1 MITRQIT
8 SRLKQSLRDY
18 PSVALLG
25 ARQTGK
31 TTLAK
36 SISPNYFDLELE
48 SERLR
53 LDLQWEIVVR
63 DPRPLVLD
71 EAQNDA
77 AIFPRIRSAIDSD
90 RKRHGRFLILGS
102 VSPSLMKPVSEFLAG
117 RIALL
122 QLSPFSMEELPDTS
136 ADHLWLIGGYPDGG
150 IQNTKHYPAWQGNYL
165 DVLAMR
171 DLPNWGLPSKPTV
184 TARFFKMLA
193 AAHGTLWNA
202 TQLGKSMGLSYHT
215 VNTYLDYLEQTYLIR
230 RLPPYSANIRKR
242 LVKSPKIYWRD
253 SGLLHALMNI
263 ERLEDLL
270 VQPWVGISW
279 EGWVIEQ
286 VLTALNNR
294 GINYE
299 AYFFRTRDGHEA
311 ELVLRLGRRTWVLE
325 IKLASGVERKDMHR
339 LETCIAMIKADKGI
353 LLSRSTE
360 HIEGKSLVSTNLET
374 VLGMLPKA

>member
-8 SRLKQSLRDY
+8 PRLQQCLRDY

-36 SISPNYFDLELE
+36 SISPTYFDLEIE

-53 LDLQWEIVVR
+53 LDLQWEAALR
-63 DPRPLVLD
+63 DSRPLVLD
-71 EAQNDA
+71 EAQNYA

-90 RKRHGRFLILGS
+90 RKRNGRFLILGS
-102 VSPSLMKPVSEFLAG
+102 VSPGLMKPVSEFLAG
-117 RIALL
+117 RIALVEL
-122 QLSPFSMEELPDTS
+122 APFSMEELPDAS
-136 ADHLWLIGGYPDGG
+136 ADHRWLVGGYPDGG
-150 IQNTKHYPAWQGNYL
+150 IQNKKHYPAWQRNYL

-171 DLPNWGLPSKPTV
+171 DLPNWGLPSKSTA

-193 AAHGTLWNA
+193 AAHGSLWNA

-215 VNTYLDYLEQTYLIR
+215 INTYLDYLEQTYLIR
-230 RLPPYSANIRKR
+230 RLPPYSANVRKR

-253 SGLLHALMNI
+253 SGLLHALMSVD
-263 ERLEDLL
+263 RLDDLIA
-270 VQPWVGISW
+270 QPWVGISW

-286 VLTALNNR
+286 VLTALSNR
-294 GINYE
+294 GINHE
-299 AYFFRTRDGHEA
+299 AYFFRTSDGHEA
-311 ELVLRLGRRTWVLE
+311 DLVLRMGPRTWVLE
-325 IKLASGVERKDMHR
+325 IKLASGVDRQDMHR
-339 LETCIAMIKADKGI
+339 LETCIGMIKADKGI

-360 HIEGKSLVSTNLET
+360 HIEGKNLVSTNLEG